1 VAAGVVPPDLAAG
14 RVPGSET
21 RLDRAVEVQGAEIRY
36 AVSGDGD
43 RDLLLVH
50 GRGAHHLWWHLVLPL
65 LEPSWRITRV
75 DLSGHGDS
83 GHRAAYSTRL
93 WSAELVAVCDA
104 VGARR
109 PVLVGHSMGGNIS
122 LLTAV
127 EHPERFAG
135 LVMLD
140 SGVRPPDRYRSFHD
154 QRPDGARLPR
164 GPRYAATREELLAR
178 FRLMPPQPHPEPE
191 VMAVLGKYSARQTE
205 RGWCWKHDLFDIT
218 DLGDQQ
224 VDRALAR
231 LPFAVGYV
239 YGTESQ
245 VTDRSS
251 AEYFGRVVAGA
262 RVEALPGAHHHVI
275 LERPERC
282 AELIDQMADTQLR
295 GVRTTDTSPAT
306 VPGSKEVR

>member
-1 VAAGVVPPDLAAG
+1 MTAGVVPGP
-14 RVPGSET
+14 VSW
-21 RLDRAVEVQGAEIRY
+21 LDRVVEVEGAEIRY

-43 RDLLLVH
+43 RDLVLVH
-50 GRGAHHLWWHLVLPL
+50 GRGAHHLWWHTVLPL
-65 LEPSWRITRV
+65 LEPAWRITRV

-83 GHRAAYSTRL
+83 GHRTAYSTRL
-93 WSAELVAVCDA
+93 WSAELLAVCDA

-109 PVLVGHSMGGNIS
+109 PVLVGHSMGGNVS

-140 SGVRPPDRYRSFHD
+140 SGVRPPGRYRSFHD
-154 QRPDGARLPR
+154 EPRDGARPPR
-164 GPRYAATREELLAR
+164 GPRYAATREELLTR

-191 VMAVLGKYSARQTE
+191 VMAVIGEHSTRDTELGWR
-205 RGWCWKHDLFDIT
+205 WKHDQFDIS
-218 DLGDQQ
+218 DLGDEQ
-224 VDRALAR
+224 VDLALTR

-282 AELIDQMADTQLR
+282 AELIDEMADAQLR
-295 GVRTTDTSPAT
+295 GVAHQ
-306 VPGSKEVR
+306 